1 MKKFKKIKI
10 KMERMVNKMNVI
22 LLNPEIHVN
31 TGNIGRTCVLTNTN
45 LHLIKP
51 LGFELDDKKI
61 RRAGLDYWK
70 DVKLFV
76 WENWE
81 HFRKKN
87 IENGN
92 AKIYFATTK
101 TKQRYTDVKFND
113 NDYIMFG
120 PESRGIPEEI
130 LNKYKESNITIPML
144 PLGRSLNLSNA
155 VAVVLFEALRQNNF
169 EY

>member
-1 MKKFKKIKI
+1 
-10 KMERMVNKMNVI
+10 MEVI

-81 HFRKKN
+81 HFWKKN

-155 VAVVLFEALRQNNF
+155 VAIVLFEALRQNNF

>member
-81 HFRKKN
+81 HFWREN

-130 LNKYKESNITIPML
+130 LNKYKENNITIPML